1 MGVPSIRPS
10 RPGDAEAVAAL
21 VYETSQRMYDDL
33 AGGRGRAVRLLA
45 RAFERRTTNASLDVF
60 EVVELE
66 GTVGAA
72 MAAFPASELRQRENA
87 MMKFLLPRMLLR
99 RLPRVLY
106 LNVRARLAAPRV
118 PLDALY
124 VATLATDARFR
135 RRGLA
140 RLLLARAEQRAR
152 LLALPRLALDTV
164 ASNVAARALYESAGF
179 EPVSTTEPLR
189 GVPSFVLYLKTV
201 PEAAATRP
209 AP

>member
-1 MGVPSIRPS
+1 
-10 RPGDAEAVAAL
+10 
-21 VYETSQRMYDDL
+21 MYDDL
-33 AGGRGRAVRLLA
+33 AGGRRRAVRLLA
-45 RAFERRTTNASLDVF
+45 RAFERRATNASVEVF

-72 MAAFPASELRQRENA
+72 MAAFPASELRRRENA
-87 MMKFLLPRMLLR
+87 MMRFLLPRMLLR

-106 LNVRARLAAPRV
+106 LNVRARLAAPRI

-152 LLALPRLALDTV
+152 LVALPRLALDTV

-209 AP
+209 TP